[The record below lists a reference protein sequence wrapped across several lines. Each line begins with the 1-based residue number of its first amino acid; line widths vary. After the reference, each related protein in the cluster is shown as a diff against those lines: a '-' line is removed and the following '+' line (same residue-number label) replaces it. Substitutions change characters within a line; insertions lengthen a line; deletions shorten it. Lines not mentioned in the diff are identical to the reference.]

1 MSLVRNVRWSK
12 HKNTLFL
19 KGAFPSLVSDHACST
34 GNKLLP
40 SWNKQ
45 KKVLFLIGRKKFKHN
60 PPIIFNLLHPTAYTT
75 TEHHRPMAGCLVLSD
90 VTWRGIT
97 ANCRTV
103 PELWT
108 DFDPQNR
115 LTLIKHTLLP
125 DNTGHVGNK
134 PPSLCPSTTP
144 MCGIQ
149 TRKAREQLS
158 ISWDAQTATTLQT
171 VPVIR
176 PIKEATKAAASWLNT
191 LQVQEPTLLLGNRG
205 KSLGRSRAGSGR
217 GSLRKLLS

>member
-19 KGAFPSLVSDHACST
+19 KGAFPSLVLDHACST

-45 KKVLFLIGRKKFKHN
+45 KKVLFLMGRKKFKHK

-75 TEHHRPMAGCLVLSD
+75 TEHHRPMARCLVLSD

-125 DNTGHVGNK
+125 ENTGHVGNK
-134 PPSLCPSTTP
+134 PLSLCPSTTP
-144 MCGIQ
+144 MCRIQ
-149 TRKAREQLS
+149 THKAREQLG
-158 ISWDAQTATTLQT
+158 ISWDAQTATILQT